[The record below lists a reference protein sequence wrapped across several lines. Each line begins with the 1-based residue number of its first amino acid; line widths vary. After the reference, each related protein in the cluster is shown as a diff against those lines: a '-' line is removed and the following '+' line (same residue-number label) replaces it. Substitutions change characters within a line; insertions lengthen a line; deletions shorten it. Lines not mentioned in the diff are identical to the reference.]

1 MAGNKILLVNSRELC
16 YYSGSFFLQQM
27 CEALRNVG
35 EDVEYI
41 SLSCEEDYIAFMD
54 RVGKS
59 YKAIIDINSQMPYMI
74 LEDESRLLN
83 RIDAPFYNYIVDHPL
98 YHHPGLVFPIDN
110 YHAIGID
117 KRHVKYMKDYYPHLK
132 SVGFLPMG
140 ATEPSHRV
148 DYKNRRIP
156 LLLTAT
162 YENEQGI
169 LQDFRKLAAGLEEG
183 RFDINYE
190 GNYKQ
195 DAKAGEGAEPETGES
210 VEPETGESLELEIE
224 SAGSKMAYNNCGDV
238 KLSGRGKLFY
248 DLGMNLVE
256 VMLSGPV
263 ERTMEECLAD
273 IISQE
278 DLMEGKFFTREFPVL
293 MNYLFLIDK
302 YVRNVHRRRVVEEI
316 VKSGQE
322 ITVAGAGW
330 EMTALG
336 DYAKANL
343 IGQVQMMDVFELMG
357 NAKTVL
363 DINPLFSEGVHD
375 RVTSAMASGAYV
387 ISDMNVD
394 SLESDES
401 IIGQYNILKLDKLQ
415 EALNHTESEKAD
427 RAHRGYELYKKSY
440 SWECQANNLLK
451 LLKD

>member
-1 MAGNKILLVNSRELC
+1 MAGDKILLVNSRELC
-16 YYSGSFFLQQM
+16 YYSGSFFLQRM

-35 EDVEYI
+35 EDAEYVT
-41 SLSCEEDYIAFMD
+41 LSDEDDFIAFMD

-74 LEDESRLLN
+74 LEDDSRLLN

-110 YHAIGID
+110 YHVIGID

-148 DYKNRRIP
+148 DYRNRRIP

-169 LQDFRKLAAGLEEG
+169 LQDFRKLAAGLGEG

-195 DAKAGEGAEPETGES
+195 GAKAGEGAK
-210 VEPETGESLELEIE
+210 PETGESLEPEIE
-224 SAGSKMAYNNCGDV
+224 SAGYKMSYNNCYDV
-238 KLSGRGKLFY
+238 KLSGRGRLFY
-248 DLGMNLVE
+248 DLGMNLAE
-256 VMLSGPV
+256 TMLSGPV
-263 ERTMEECLAD
+263 ERTMEECLVD

-278 DLMEGKFFTREFPVL
+278 DLMEGKYFTREFPVL

-330 EMTALG
+330 GMTALG
-336 DYAKANL
+336 DYARSNL

-357 NAKTVL
+357 DAKTVL
-363 DINPLFSEGVHD
+363 DINPLFVEGVHD
-375 RVTSAMASGAYV
+375 RVTSAMAAGAYV
-387 ISDMNVD
+387 ISDMSVD
-394 SLESDES
+394 ALESDES
-401 IIGQYNILKLDKLQ
+401 ILGQYNIWNLSKLHA
-415 EALNHTESEKAD
+415 ALELSESD
-427 RAHRGYELYKKSY
+427 RKNRAQAGYELYQRLY

>member
-1 MAGNKILLVNSRELC
+1 MTRDKILLVNSRELC

-35 EDVEYI
+35 EDAEYVT
-41 SLSCEEDYIAFMD
+41 LSDEDDFIAFMD

-74 LEDESRLLN
+74 LEDDSRLLN

-140 ATEPSHRV
+140 ATEPSHKV
-148 DYKNRRIP
+148 DYKKRRIP

-169 LQDFRKLAAGLEEG
+169 LQDFKKLAAGLEEG

-195 DAKAGEGAEPETGES
+195 DTKAEKIGYKT
-210 VEPETGESLELEIE
+210 
-224 SAGSKMAYNNCGDV
+224 AYNNCGDV

-248 DLGMNLVE
+248 DLGINLAE
-256 VMLSGPV
+256 TMLSGPV

-278 DLMEGKFFTREFPVL
+278 DLMEGKYFTREFPVL

-316 VKSGQE
+316 VKSGQD

-336 DYAKANL
+336 DYARANL

-363 DINPLFSEGVHD
+363 DINPLFVEGVHD
-375 RVTSAMASGAYV
+375 RVTSAMAAGAYV

-394 SLESDES
+394 ALELDELVLGQYSIWNLSKLHVALELSESDRR
-401 IIGQYNILKLDKLQ
+401 
-415 EALNHTESEKAD
+415 D
-427 RAHRGYELYKKSY
+427 RAQAGYELYKKSY
-440 SWECQANNLLK
+440 SWDCQANNLLK

>member
-35 EDVEYI
+35 ENVEYVT
-41 SLSCEEDYIAFMD
+41 LSNEDDFIAFMD

-110 YHAIGID
+110 YHTIGID

-140 ATEPSHRV
+140 ATEPSRRV

-169 LQDFRKLAAGLEEG
+169 LQDFKKLAAGLEEG

-195 DAKAGEGAEPETGES
+195 DVEAEKIGYKT
-210 VEPETGESLELEIE
+210 
-224 SAGSKMAYNNCGDV
+224 AYNNCYDIN
-238 KLSGRGKLFY
+238 LSGRGRLFY
-248 DLGMNLVE
+248 DLGMNLAE
-256 VMLSGPV
+256 TMLSGPV

-278 DLMEGKFFTREFPVL
+278 DLMEGKYFTREFPVL

-336 DYAKANL
+336 DYARANL

-357 NAKTVL
+357 DAKAVL
-363 DINPLFSEGVHD
+363 DINPLFAEGVHD
-375 RVTSAMASGAYV
+375 RVTSAMAAGAYV

-394 SLESDES
+394 ALESDES
-401 IIGQYNILKLDKLQ
+401 ILGQYNIWNLSKLHA
-415 EALNHTESEKAD
+415 ALELSESDRKD
-427 RAHRGYELYKKSY
+427 RAQAGYELYKKSY
-440 SWECQANNLLK
+440 SWDCQANNLLK

>member
-1 MAGNKILLVNSRELC
+1 MTRDKILLVNSRELC

-35 EDVEYI
+35 EDAEYVT
-41 SLSCEEDYIAFMD
+41 LSDEDDFIAFMD

-59 YKAIIDINSQMPYMI
+59 YKAIIDINSKMPYMI

-110 YHAIGID
+110 YHVIGID
-117 KRHVKYMKDYYPHLK
+117 KRHVKYMKEYYPHLK

-140 ATEPSHRV
+140 ATEPSKRV

-169 LQDFRKLAAGLEEG
+169 LQDFRKMAAGLEEG

-195 DAKAGEGAEPETGES
+195 DAKAEKIGYKT
-210 VEPETGESLELEIE
+210 
-224 SAGSKMAYNNCGDV
+224 AYNNCYDFN
-238 KLSGRGKLFY
+238 LLGRGRLFY
-248 DLGMNLVE
+248 DLGMNLAE

-263 ERTMEECLAD
+263 DRTMEECLAD

-278 DLMEGKFFTREFPVL
+278 DLMEGKYFTREFPVL

-330 EMTALG
+330 EMTTLG

-357 NAKTVL
+357 DAKAVL
-363 DINPLFSEGVHD
+363 DINPLFAEGVHD
-375 RVTSAMASGAYV
+375 RVTSAMAAGAYV
-387 ISDMNVD
+387 ISDMNSDCIEGVD
-394 SLESDES
+394 GLIGSYDIWNMDKLHRSLE
-401 IIGQYNILKLDKLQ
+401 L
-415 EALNHTESEKAD
+415 SEKEKSI
-427 RAHRGYELYKKSY
+427 RAEASRKCYMEKY
-440 SWECQANNLLK
+440 SWECHARNLLK

>member
-1 MAGNKILLVNSRELC
+1 
-16 YYSGSFFLQQM
+16 
-27 CEALRNVG
+27 
-35 EDVEYI
+35 
-41 SLSCEEDYIAFMD
+41 
-54 RVGKS
+54 
-59 YKAIIDINSQMPYMI
+59 
-74 LEDESRLLN
+74 
-83 RIDAPFYNYIVDHPL
+83 
-98 YHHPGLVFPIDN
+98 
-110 YHAIGID
+110 
-117 KRHVKYMKDYYPHLK
+117 
-132 SVGFLPMG
+132 MG
-140 ATEPSHRV
+140 ATEPLQRR
-148 DYKNRRIP
+148 DYNIRRIP

-190 GNYKQ
+190 GNYMT
-195 DAKAGEGAEPETGES
+195 DAKAEKIGYKT
-210 VEPETGESLELEIE
+210 
-224 SAGSKMAYNNCGDV
+224 AYNNCYDA
-238 KLSGRGKLFY
+238 KSSGRGKLFY
-248 DLGMNLVE
+248 DLGMNLAE
-256 VMLSGPV
+256 TMLSGPV
-263 ERTMEECLAD
+263 ERTMEECMTD

-278 DLMEGKFFTREFPVL
+278 DLMEGKYFTREFPVL

-357 NAKTVL
+357 DAKTVL
-363 DINPLFSEGVHD
+363 DINPLFAEGVHD
-375 RVTSAMASGAYV
+375 RVTSAMAAGAYA

-394 SLESDES
+394 ALESDES
-401 IIGQYNILKLDKLQ
+401 ILGQYNIWNLSKLHT
-415 EALNHTESEKAD
+415 ALELSESDRKD
-427 RAHRGYELYKKSY
+427 RAQAGYELYKKSY

>member
-1 MAGNKILLVNSRELC
+1 
-16 YYSGSFFLQQM
+16 M
-27 CEALRNVG
+27 CKALRNVG
-35 EDVEYI
+35 EDAEYVT
-41 SLSCEEDYIAFMD
+41 LSDEDDFIAFMD
-54 RVGKS
+54 RVGRS

-195 DAKAGEGAEPETGES
+195 DAEAESINCKTD
-210 VEPETGESLELEIE
+210 L
-224 SAGSKMAYNNCGDV
+224 KYCGDV
-238 KLSGRGKLFY
+238 KLTGRGKLFY
-248 DLGMNLVE
+248 DLGMNLAE

-278 DLMEGKFFTREFPVL
+278 DLMEGKYFTREFPVL

-336 DYAKANL
+336 DYARANL

-357 NAKTVL
+357 DAKTVL
-363 DINPLFSEGVHD
+363 DINPLFVEGVHD
-375 RVTSAMASGAYV
+375 RVTSAMAAGAYV

-394 SLESDES
+394 ALESDES
-401 IIGQYNILKLDKLQ
+401 ILGQYDIWNRDKLQ
-415 EALNHTESEKAD
+415 EALNLTEPEKAD
-427 RAHRGYELYKKSY
+427 RAHRGCELYKKSY

>member
-1 MAGNKILLVNSRELC
+1 MTRDKILLVNSRELC

-35 EDVEYI
+35 EDAEYVT
-41 SLSCEEDYIAFMD
+41 LSDEDDFIAFMD
-54 RVGKS
+54 RVGKT

-74 LEDESRLLN
+74 LEDDFRLLN

-117 KRHVKYMKDYYPHLK
+117 KRHVKYMKEYYPHLK

-148 DYKNRRIP
+148 DYKKRRIP

-195 DAKAGEGAEPETGES
+195 DAEAEKNGYET
-210 VEPETGESLELEIE
+210 
-224 SAGSKMAYNNCGDV
+224 AYNNCYDIN
-238 KLSGRGKLFY
+238 LSGRGRLFY
-248 DLGMNLVE
+248 DLGMNLAE
-256 VMLSGPV
+256 TMLSGPV

-278 DLMEGKFFTREFPVL
+278 DLMEGKYFTREFPVL
-293 MNYLFLIDK
+293 MNYLFLVDK

-330 EMTALG
+330 KMTALG
-336 DYAKANL
+336 DYARANL
-343 IGQVQMMDVFELMG
+343 IGQVQMVDVFELMG
-357 NAKTVL
+357 NAKAVL
-363 DINPLFSEGVHD
+363 DINPLFVEGVHD
-375 RVTSAMASGAYV
+375 RVTSAMAAGAYV
-387 ISDMNVD
+387 ISDMNSD
-394 SLESDES
+394 ALESDEP
-401 IIGQYNILKLDKLQ
+401 ILGQYNIWNRDKLQ
-415 EALNHTESEKAD
+415 EALNLTESEKAD
-427 RAHRGYELYKKSY
+427 RAHRGYELYKESY
-440 SWECQANNLLK
+440 SWECHANNLLK

>member
-35 EDVEYI
+35 EDAEYVT
-41 SLSCEEDYIAFMD
+41 LSDEDDFIAFMD

-117 KRHVKYMKDYYPHLK
+117 KRHVKYMKEYYPCLK

-140 ATEPSHRV
+140 ATETSQRV

-195 DAKAGEGAEPETGES
+195 DAKAGEGAES
-210 VEPETGESLELEIE
+210 KTGESLEPEIE
-224 SAGSKMAYNNCGDV
+224 SAGFKAAYNNCYDV
-238 KLSGRGKLFY
+238 NLSGRGRLFY
-248 DLGMNLVE
+248 DLGMNLAE
-256 VMLSGPV
+256 TMLSGTV

-278 DLMEGKFFTREFPVL
+278 DLMEGKYFTREFPVL

-336 DYAKANL
+336 DYDRANL

-363 DINPLFSEGVHD
+363 DINPLFAEGVHD
-375 RVTSAMASGAYV
+375 RVTSAMAAGAYV

-394 SLESDES
+394 ALESDEL
-401 IIGQYNILKLDKLQ
+401 ILGQYNILKLDKLQ
-415 EALNHTESEKAD
+415 ETLNLTESEKTD
-427 RAHRGYELYKKSY
+427 RAQAGYELYKKSY
-440 SWECQANNLLK
+440 SWECHANNLLK

>member
-1 MAGNKILLVNSRELC
+1 MTRDKILLVNSRELC

-35 EDVEYI
+35 EDAEYVT
-41 SLSCEEDYIAFMD
+41 LSDEDDFIAFMD

-110 YHAIGID
+110 YHTIGID
-117 KRHVKYMKDYYPHLK
+117 KHHVKYMKDYYPQLQT
-132 SVGFLPMG
+132 VDFLPMG

-148 DYKNRRIP
+148 DYKKRRIP

-195 DAKAGEGAEPETGES
+195 DAKGGECAKS
-210 VEPETGESLELEIE
+210 ETGESLEPEIE
-224 SAGSKMAYNNCGDV
+224 NAGYKMAHNKCYDINF
-238 KLSGRGKLFY
+238 SGRGRLFY
-248 DLGMNLVE
+248 DLGMNLAE
-256 VMLSGPV
+256 TMLSGPV
-263 ERTMEECLAD
+263 ERTMEECLVD

-278 DLMEGKFFTREFPVL
+278 DLMEGKYFTREFPVL

-336 DYAKANL
+336 DYARANL

-357 NAKTVL
+357 DAKTVL
-363 DINPLFSEGVHD
+363 DINPLFVEGVHD
-375 RVTSAMASGAYV
+375 RVTSAMAAGAYV
-387 ISDMNVD
+387 ISDMNSD
-394 SLESDES
+394 ALESDES
-401 IIGQYNILKLDKLQ
+401 ILGQYNIWNRDKLQ
-415 EALNHTESEKAD
+415 EALNLTESEKAD